1 MKNDFIIA
9 MILNHYRPMPPE
21 SYILRIP
28 RYDVERQLYI
38 KHSLYVGI
46 RRNWSSGTKV
56 LFIRKSESGGDVFI
70 GSGLI
75 HEILILDDLA
85 KYEKKLCLENNW
97 YCKLIFRTITRFH
110 PTVPINGTP
119 AARDN
124 PHTLHGAIISTANLA
139 AIEKLVQARIIS

>member
-9 MILNHYRPMPPE
+9 IILNYYYLMPPE
-21 SYILRIP
+21 SYILRVP
-28 RYDVERQLYI
+28 RDDVERQLYI

-46 RRNWSSGTKV
+46 RRDWSSGTKV
-56 LFIRKSESGGDVFI
+56 LFIRKSESGDDVFI

-75 HEILILDDLA
+75 HEIVILDDLA
-85 KYEKKLCLENNW
+85 ECEKKLCLENNW
-97 YCKLIFRTITRFH
+97 YCKLVFRTITRFY
-110 PTVPINGTP
+110 PIVPIKSTP

-124 PHTLHGAIISTANLA
+124 PHMLHGAIVSTANLA